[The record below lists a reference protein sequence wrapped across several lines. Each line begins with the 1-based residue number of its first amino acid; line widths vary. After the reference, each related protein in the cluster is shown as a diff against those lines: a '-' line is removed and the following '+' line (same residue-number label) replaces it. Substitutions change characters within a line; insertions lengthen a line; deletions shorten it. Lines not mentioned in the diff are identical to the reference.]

1 VETTELELQ
10 TLARRALTTWG
21 LKQEPQRVELGVNKA
36 AWRVDDYWLTSDVAT
51 AADRV
56 RRLAA
61 FLGRV
66 ENVVGQDVVVPG
78 FVASDLGPVV
88 ELGDRVWWLTRNVE
102 GRHPKPA
109 EPADMA
115 AVARGLARIHD
126 ALRQLP
132 AEDAVSTDTLL
143 GLFRAGA
150 ELVSDPR
157 LAFSPSELETA
168 RVAAD
173 LVQVKMK
180 QLYSYGMQITHGD
193 PSNPNLFVDGSPSQL
208 VGAIDWD
215 YARYDLVLSDLA
227 TVAQTLLFRS
237 KTQRPREYVA
247 EVTAAYVDAGGADLS
262 TDEVLVGVL
271 MVLFEA
277 VAHHGRRF
285 LEGQADHT
293 LISGRVANMRTV
305 LSLLER

>member
-1 VETTELELQ
+1 METTELELQ
-10 TLARRALTTWG
+10 RLARQALTTWG
-21 LKQEPQRVELGVNKA
+21 LRQEPQRVELGVNKA
-36 AWRVDDYWLTSDVAT
+36 AWRVDGYWLTSDVA
-51 AADRV
+51 AAGDRV

-66 ENVVGQDVVVPG
+66 DNVLGLDVVVPG

-102 GRHPKPA
+102 GRHPKA
-109 EPADMA
+109 ADPADMV
-115 AVARGLARIHD
+115 AVGRGLARMHD
-126 ALRQLP
+126 GIRQLP
-132 AEDAVSTDTLL
+132 AGEAVSTDTLL

-157 LAFSPSELETA
+157 LAFSPSELRTA
-168 RVAAD
+168 REAID
-173 LVQVKMK
+173 LVQTETR
-180 QLYSYGMQITHGD
+180 QLHSHGMQMTHGD
-193 PSNPNLFVDGSPSQL
+193 PSNPNLFVDGSPGRL

-215 YARYDLVLSDLA
+215 HARYDLVLSDLA

-237 KTQRPREYVA
+237 RTQRPREYVA

-305 LSLLER
+305 LGLIER